1 MFCSECVT
9 VSSVT

>member
-9 VSSVT
+9 LSSVT